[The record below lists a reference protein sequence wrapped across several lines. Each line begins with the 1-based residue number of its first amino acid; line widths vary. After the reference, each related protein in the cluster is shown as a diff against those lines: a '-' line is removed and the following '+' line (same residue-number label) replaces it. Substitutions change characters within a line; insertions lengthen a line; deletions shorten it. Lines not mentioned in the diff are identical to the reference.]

1 MLKPAEKAYFQALAA
16 LKDKDYETAAEQFEK
31 AAPFFEQNEEFG
43 ILRKTT
49 RLLVAVTEELRKLE
63 KEESLNIEES
73 FSHG

>member
-1 MLKPAEKAYFQALAA
+1 MLEPAEKAYFRALAA

-31 AAPFFEQNEEFG
+31 AAQFFEQNEEFG
-43 ILRKTT
+43 IFRETT
-49 RLLVAVTEELRKLE
+49 RLLAAVTEELRKLE

>member
-1 MLKPAEKAYFQALAA
+1 MLEPAEKAYFRALTA

-31 AAPFFEQNEEFG
+31 AALFFEQNEEFG
-43 ILRKTT
+43 IFRETT
-49 RLLVAVTEELRKLE
+49 RLLVAVTKELRKLE